1 MILQLTPYAIL
12 LLLIALLL
20 GVFIFFITKQKWL
33 TLRLPPSPRA
43 LPIIGH
49 LHLLGPLIHHSFHEL
64 SSRYGTLLY
73 LKLGSVPCILAST
86 PELAKQL
93 LKANDLAFSSRKNS
107 LAADHL
113 TYNSPFAFAPYGP
126 YWKFINKLV
135 TTELLGNRT
144 LNQFLSIRT
153 KELHEFI
160 RYLANKAEAG
170 ERVNVTDGLLK
181 LTSNIISQMMLS
193 IRCSG
198 TDSQAEE
205 ARTLVREVTNILGEF
220 NVSDF
225 IWFCRNLDLQGFRKR
240 FEDVH
245 KRYDALLEK
254 IITDREELRKQ
265 KEITYKRG
273 DHDVKDLL
281 DILLDALENKNLE
294 ITLTRNHIKALVL
307 DFFTAATDTSALAIE
322 WSLAELINHPMVLEK
337 ARKEIDKIVGNNRLV
352 EESDCPNLPYIQ
364 AIIKE
369 TLRLH
374 PPIPLISRKS
384 IQECNINGY
393 TIPADT
399 LLFVNVWSIGRDSKC
414 WENPMEFKPER
425 FLQSNEGDGPRLIDV
440 KGQHFQLLPFGTGR
454 RGCPGLSLAMQEVP
468 TMLAA
473 MIQCFDWRVVS
484 PSGVETNV
492 VDMTERPGLT
502 VPRAK
507 DLVCVPVSRLSTYD
521 ILNP

>member
-1 MILQLTPYAIL
+1 MMILQLTPYAIL

-33 TLRLPPSPRA
+33 TLHLPPSPRA

-49 LHLLGPLIHHSFHEL
+49 LHLLGPLIHQSFHEL

-126 YWKFINKLV
+126 YWKFMNKLV

-307 DFFTAATDTSALAIE
+307 VCINYAPAIK
-322 WSLAELINHPMVLEK
+322 HK
-337 ARKEIDKIVGNNRLV
+337 
-352 EESDCPNLPYIQ
+352 
-364 AIIKE
+364 
-369 TLRLH
+369 
-374 PPIPLISRKS
+374 
-384 IQECNINGY
+384 
-393 TIPADT
+393 
-399 LLFVNVWSIGRDSKC
+399 
-414 WENPMEFKPER
+414 
-425 FLQSNEGDGPRLIDV
+425 
-440 KGQHFQLLPFGTGR
+440 
-454 RGCPGLSLAMQEVP
+454 
-468 TMLAA
+468 
-473 MIQCFDWRVVS
+473 
-484 PSGVETNV
+484 
-492 VDMTERPGLT
+492 
-502 VPRAK
+502 
-507 DLVCVPVSRLSTYD
+507 
-521 ILNP
+521 